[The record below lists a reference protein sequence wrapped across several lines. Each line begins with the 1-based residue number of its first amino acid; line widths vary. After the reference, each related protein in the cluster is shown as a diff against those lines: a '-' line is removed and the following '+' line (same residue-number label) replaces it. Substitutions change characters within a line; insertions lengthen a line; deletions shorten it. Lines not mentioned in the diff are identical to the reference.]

1 MAEPLP
7 KSPHDYASGNLGS
20 VGIICAIAALK
31 RFQNRDSPRESNP
44 AAINPDY
51 IAGVVNAR
59 GTTWNSQ
66 AGNNYLRDKQSY
78 LLEPQSATAA
88 LRLRLF
94 CVASSAPA
102 EMTAHYCWK

>member
-7 KSPHDYASGNLGS
+7 KSPHDYTSGNLGS
-20 VGIICAIAALK
+20 VGISCAIAALK

-44 AAINPDY
+44 AAINPND

-59 GTTWNSQ
+59 GTRWNSQ

-78 LLEPQSATAA
+78 LLEP
-88 LRLRLF
+88 
-94 CVASSAPA
+94 
-102 EMTAHYCWK
+102 